1 MKNTLLIILSVL
13 INITGFSQND
23 GDIDTTFTS
32 PYSYAGNIF
41 GIQVQSD
48 GKIILINS
56 SNNSVVRL
64 NNDGTFDNTFTPAYT
79 NGILYCVKL
88 LTDGKILI
96 GGNFTTCNGQNANR
110 VVKLNSNGSI
120 DNTFQINSATITGG
134 AVYAIEVQPDG
145 KVLIGGSFYDQ
156 SSLSN
161 SWFKYFL
168 RLNINGQI
176 DSSASNY
183 LHVFRANAPIHSIKY
198 QSIYNTTSGTYDSKI
213 LLGGEFTNYANSN
226 KGIVRINGN
235 DCYPDNSFNA
245 QLTKG
250 SYAGKVSTI
259 ELDIDGYIMA
269 GGSFSNYNWQSSAN
283 PGINVNNLVR
293 LDPITG
299 ALASNNFSANFVNT
313 LFQTTEIESIAVQN
327 DRKVLIGGYYTN
339 SSLNSDISK
348 FTRLNESGNIDGTF
362 NTGTGFNNPSG
373 NSSVNVVK
381 LQSDGKILVG
391 GYFRNYNGTENFHI
405 SRLKGTSTLSTNDFS
420 KNKITLYPN
429 PTKDFLNFTLLE
441 TNAAITYE
449 INNLLGEK
457 VSYGDLNTNSISV
470 SDLANGVYIIKVKTN
485 EGVFTSKF
493 IKE

>member
-1 MKNTLLIILSVL
+1 MKKLLLLWFVTFQFILY
-13 INITGFSQND
+13 GQND
-23 GDIDTTFTS
+23 ADLDTTFTS

-41 GIQVQSD
+41 GIQLQSD

-64 NNDGTFDNTFTPAYT
+64 NNDGTFDNTFTPAFT

-88 LTDGKILI
+88 LTDGKILV
-96 GGNFTTCNGQNANR
+96 GGDFTTCNGQNANR

-120 DNTFQINSATITGG
+120 DNTFQINSADITGG

-161 SWFKYFL
+161 SWFRYFL

-176 DSSASNY
+176 DSSSSNY
-183 LHVFRANAPIHSIKY
+183 LHMFRANAPIHSIKY
-198 QSIYNTTSGTYDSKI
+198 QSIYNTTTGTYDSKI
-213 LLGGEFTNYANSN
+213 LLGGEFTYYNNSN

-250 SYAGKVSTI
+250 SYAGKVSII

-269 GGSFSNYNWQSSAN
+269 GGSFTNYNWQSSAN
-283 PGINVNNLVR
+283 PGINLNNLVR
-293 LDPITG
+293 LNPITG

-313 LFQTTEIESIAVQN
+313 LFQTTEIKSIAVQN
-327 DRKVLIGGYYTN
+327 DRKVLIGGHYTN
-339 SSLNSDISK
+339 LSLNSDISK
-348 FTRLNESGNIDGTF
+348 FIRLNESGNIDGTF

-373 NSSVNVVK
+373 NSGVNVVK
-381 LQSDGKILVG
+381 LQTDGKILVG
-391 GYFRNYNGTENFHI
+391 GYFRNYNGTANFHI
-405 SRLKGTSTLSTNDFS
+405 SRLKGTSTLSTTDFS
-420 KNKITLYPN
+420 KTKITLYPN
-429 PTKDFLNFTLLE
+429 PTKDILNFTLSE
-441 TNAAITYE
+441 SISATAYE
-449 INNLLGEK
+449 IYNLLGEK

-470 SDLANGVYIIKVKTN
+470 SNLANSVYIVKINTS
-485 EGVFTSKF
+485 EGVLISKF